1 MADPYKAGFFSENP
15 YAAKRVIDGKLVV
28 ILRGKLEKRGLELI
42 SMISRAVQKHE
53 IHELIVTDESDVG
66 PGSKVNKIAYIGF
79 VEIQQGGVLVVGDV
93 LTIQGTVLGKIVGFD
108 ETHLP
113 NHLNIVVASENR
125 ADGIESGLQLEAEVQ
140 FK

>member
-1 MADPYKAGFFSENP
+1 MVDPYKAGFFSDNP
-15 YAAKRVIDGKLVV
+15 YAAKTAVEGKLVV
-28 ILRGKLEKRGLELI
+28 VLKGKLEKRELELI
-42 SMISRAVQKHE
+42 PMISRAVQKHE
-53 IHELIVTDESDVG
+53 VHELIITDELAVG

-79 VEIQQGGVLVVGDV
+79 VEIAKGGVLVVGDT
-93 LTIQGTVLGKIVGFD
+93 LTVQSKLIGQIVGFD

-125 ADGIESGLQLEAEVQ
+125 ADGIESGLQLEAEVD